1 MPTTTITVGLD
12 HTPAG
17 MAALRYAVDLAATE
31 ARGEVLA
38 VHAFELPARPER
50 QLERNMRD
58 TRREL
63 LDRCQCWIDDAVP
76 WDQSGVSIRLVIRDG
91 NRRDVLVRASRETSV
106 LVVGAP
112 AVART
117 AATRDLLAHLRA
129 NVRSE
134 LVEVDENGSARRTV
148 GDMTRPTQQFMQPV

>member
-38 VHAFELPARPER
+38 VHAFELPARPDR
-50 QLERNMRD
+50 RLERNMSD

-76 WDQSGVSIRLVIRDG
+76 WDQSGVLIRLVIRDG
-91 NRRDVLVRASRETSV
+91 KRCDVLVRASREASV

-112 AVART
+112 AVAAT

-129 NVRSE
+129 NVRSD

-148 GDMTRPTQQFMQPV
+148 GDMTRPTQQFLQPV